1 MAEADH
7 GPAAVAMGED
17 EPAWLH
23 FTSGTTGTPK
33 AVVHS
38 HAAGIGI
45 HASAREALDLR
56 AGDRFWCTAD
66 PGWVTGT
73 MYGVMAPLLHGA
85 TSVIEAGDFD
95 PAAGSIPS
103 GARRST
109 SGTPRLRRCAC

>member
-56 AGDRFWCTAD
+56 AGDRFWSPPTRAGSRARCTAS
-66 PGWVTGT
+66 WRRCC
-73 MYGVMAPLLHGA
+73 M
-85 TSVIEAGDFD
+85 
-95 PAAGSIPS
+95 
-103 GARRST
+103 ARR
-109 SGTPRLRRCAC
+109 A